1 MFFQKMIFIWLLMM
15 SIFMAVS
22 SSYWFALWMSLEMN
36 MMIFIPMM
44 NSKNFLSSNSMLY
57 YFIIQSL
64 ASSLF
69 FFASLLSP
77 MFFTKIFNLV
87 IMISMLMKLGSAPFH
102 IWFPQISEGLSYN
115 SFFFLSSFQK
125 IIPFY
130 IMTIISK
137 KFLILF
143 IILSAMMGSFG
154 GLNQKSFKK
163 ILAFSSISHISWM
176 LSLILISHNFWMMY
190 FFIYILILMKII
202 YLLKKNNIM
211 SIININS
218 IKFSNFKK
226 MYLFSLFLSL
236 GGLPP
241 FLGFLTKWIS
251 IILIIKNFPLIL
263 MFLISS
269 SLINL
274 YFYIRS
280 LFPLIMNMNIFM
292 KFPLFIS
299 SPTFM
304 NFFMINFMSIMTI
317 TPFIILF

>member
-1 MFFQKMIFIWLLMM
+1 
-15 SIFMAVS
+15 
-22 SSYWFALWMSLEMN
+22 
-36 MMIFIPMM
+36 M
-44 NSKNFLSSNSMLY
+44 NSKNFLSSNSILY

-77 MFFTKIFNLV
+77 IFFTKIFNLV
-87 IMISMLMKLGSAPFH
+87 IIISILIKLGSAPFH
-102 IWFPQISEGLSYN
+102 IWFPQISEGLRYN

-130 IMTIISK
+130 IITIISK

-143 IILSAMMGSFG
+143 IILSAIIGSFG

-163 ILAFSSISHISWM
+163 ILAFSSISHISWI
-176 LSLILISHNFWMMY
+176 LSLILIRHNFWIIY
-190 FFIYILILMKII
+190 FFIYILILIKII
-202 YLLKKNNIM
+202 YLLKKNNII

-226 MYLFSLFLSL
+226 ISLFSLFLSL

-263 MFLISS
+263 IFLISS

-280 LFPLIMNMNIFM
+280 LFPLIININIFI

-299 SPTFM
+299 SPTFI
-304 NFFMINFMSIMTI
+304 NFFIINFIRIITI